1 MRQLTIEFP
10 LEVLSEAG
18 LPLLLLREARFLTF
32 LRQDL
37 YGFQMSCKVQMV
49 QVAAFKEKFEQY
61 EAVRGVERL
70 YRVNKDGLETL
81 LIRGRWLNKESRTRD
96 QAAKIL
102 RALSNCQRYLL
113 RSPEVVGGKLRVA
126 IGGEQFRI
134 SQLLAKFD
142 KLKVPH
148 RIAKFADRAPKAD
161 FALHLAT

>member
-18 LPLLLLREARFLTF
+18 LPLPLLMEARFLTF

-37 YGFQMSCKVQMV
+37 YGFQISCKVQMV
-49 QVAAFKEKFEQY
+49 QVSAFKEKFEQY
-61 EAVRGVERL
+61 EAVRRVERL

-81 LIRGRWLNKESRTRD
+81 LIRGRWLSKERRNRD

-102 RALSNCQRYLL
+102 RSLSNCQIYLL
-113 RSPEVVGGKLRVA
+113 RSPEVAGGKLRVA
-126 IGGEQFRI
+126 IGGKQSKI

-148 RIAKFADRAPKAD
+148 RIAKFAARAPRAN
-161 FALHLAT
+161 FVLHLAT